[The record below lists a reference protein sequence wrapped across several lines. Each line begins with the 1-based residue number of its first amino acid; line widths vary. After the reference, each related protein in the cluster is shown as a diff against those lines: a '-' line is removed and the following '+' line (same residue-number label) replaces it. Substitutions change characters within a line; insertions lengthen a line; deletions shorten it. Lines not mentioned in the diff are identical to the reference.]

1 MSLVTKRLN
10 RTAALLGYD
19 ACVHPGTAPCH
30 LQRTRSTA
38 LAKRKRKP
46 APWPV
51 SGVDDS
57 YGTLQRDRHRRV
69 GRGVTSLSQLVRELP
84 LALGAAVAIA
94 LHVAPESPSV
104 LPKILTRERTL
115 EAIHPEDGEPLR
127 HGQIYVAPPGRHL
140 LVNGAS
146 FAW

>member
-1 MSLVTKRLN
+1 MGCGREKIW
-10 RTAALLGYD
+10 
-19 ACVHPGTAPCH
+19 
-30 LQRTRSTA
+30 
-38 LAKRKRKP
+38 KP
-46 APWPV
+46 PQWPV
-51 SGVDDS
+51 SGVDQS
-57 YGTLQRDRHRRV
+57 YDTLQRDRHRRV